1 MRHHRTVLPL
11 AGYTIQQIDFD
22 PATFQPEDL
31 FWLPYHA
38 SLTGWGRKRQAEHLA
53 GRIAAAYAL
62 REVGEKRLPAIGDRR
77 QPLWPT
83 PWFGSISHCGQRALA
98 VIADR
103 PVGVDIERRFT
114 PQLAAELESSI
125 ISPAEKTALLRSGLP
140 FPLALTLAFSAK
152 ESGFKAWSSH
162 ASGLPGFH
170 SARIVALTTQ
180 QIHLRF
186 TASFSVQLA
195 HFTLQINH
203 LIKDDFVITCT
214 CPPREA

>member
-62 REVGEKRLPAIGDRR
+62 REVGEKRLPAIGDQR

-125 ISPAEKTALLRSGLP
+125 ISPAEKTALLRSSLP

-186 TASFSVQLA
+186 TASFSLQLA
-195 HFTLQINH
+195 DFPLQINH
-203 LIKDDFVITCT
+203 LIKDDLVITCT
-214 CPPREA
+214 CPTREA

>member
-62 REVGEKRLPAIGDRR
+62 REVGEKRLPAIGDQR

-98 VIADR
+98 VMADR

-125 ISPAEKTALLRSGLP
+125 IGPAEKTALLRSGLP

-186 TASFSVQLA
+186 TASFSLQLA
-195 HFTLQINH
+195 DFPLKINH
-203 LIKDDFVITCT
+203 LIKDDLVITCT
-214 CPPREA
+214 CPTRKA

>member
-38 SLTGWGRKRQAEHLA
+38 SLTGWGRKRQAEHWPDA
-53 GRIAAAYAL
+53 SPRHTPCARWGRNGFPPSATSAS
-62 REVGEKRLPAIGDRR
+62 RCGPRH
-77 QPLWPT
+77 
-83 PWFGSISHCGQRALA
+83 WFGSISHCGQRALA

-140 FPLALTLAFSAK
+140 FR
-152 ESGFKAWSSH
+152 W
-162 ASGLPGFH
+162 
-170 SARIVALTTQ
+170 R
-180 QIHLRF
+180 
-186 TASFSVQLA
+186 
-195 HFTLQINH
+195 
-203 LIKDDFVITCT
+203 
-214 CPPREA
+214 

>member
-1 MRHHRTVLPL
+1 MRHHRTALPL

-62 REVGEKRLPAIGDRR
+62 REVGDKQLPAIGDQR

-98 VIADR
+98 VVADR

-162 ASGLPGFH
+162 ALALPGFH
-170 SARIVALTTQ
+170 IARIVALTAQ
-180 QIHLRF
+180 QVHLRF

-195 HFTLQINH
+195 DFTLQINH

>member
-38 SLTGWGRKRQAEHLA
+38 SLSGWGRKRQAEHLA

-62 REVGEKRLPAIGDRR
+62 REVGEKRLPAIGDQR

-186 TASFSVQLA
+186 TASFSLQLA
-195 HFTLQINH
+195 DFPLQINH
-203 LIKDDFVITCT
+203 LIKDDLVITCT
-214 CPPREA
+214 CPTREA

>member
-1 MRHHRTVLPL
+1 MRHHRTALPL

-62 REVGEKRLPAIGDRR
+62 REVGEKRLPAIGDQR

-140 FPLALTLAFSAK
+140 YPLALTLAFSAK

-186 TASFSVQLA
+186 TASFSLQLA
-195 HFTLQINH
+195 DFPLQINH
-203 LIKDDFVITCT
+203 LIKDDLVITCT
-214 CPPREA
+214 CPTREA

>member
-1 MRHHRTVLPL
+1 MRIHHATLPL
-11 AGYTIQQIDFD
+11 AGYTLQQIDFD

-186 TASFSVQLA
+186 TASFSLQLA
-195 HFTLQINH
+195 DFPLKINH
-203 LIKDDFVITCT
+203 LIKDDLVITCT
-214 CPPREA
+214 CPTREA

>member
-1 MRHHRTVLPL
+1 MRHHRTALPL

-98 VIADR
+98 VVADR

-140 FPLALTLAFSAK
+140 YPLALTLAFSAK

-186 TASFSVQLA
+186 TASFSLQLA
-195 HFTLQINH
+195 DFPLQINH
-203 LIKDDFVITCT
+203 LIKDDLVITCT
-214 CPPREA
+214 CPTREA

>member
-62 REVGEKRLPAIGDRR
+62 REVGEKRLPAIGDQR

-186 TASFSVQLA
+186 TASFSLQLA
-195 HFTLQINH
+195 DFPLQINH
-203 LIKDDFVITCT
+203 LIKDDLVITCT
-214 CPPREA
+214 CPTREA

>member
-1 MRHHRTVLPL
+1 
-11 AGYTIQQIDFD
+11 
-22 PATFQPEDL
+22 
-31 FWLPYHA
+31 
-38 SLTGWGRKRQAEHLA
+38 
-53 GRIAAAYAL
+53 
-62 REVGEKRLPAIGDRR
+62 
-77 QPLWPT
+77 
-83 PWFGSISHCGQRALA
+83 RALA

-103 PVGVDIERRFT
+103 RVGVDIERRFT

-140 FPLALTLAFSAK
+140 YPLALTLAFSAK

-186 TASFSVQLA
+186 TASFSLQLA
-195 HFTLQINH
+195 DFPLQINH
-203 LIKDDFVITCT
+203 LIKDDLVITCT
-214 CPPREA
+214 CPTREA

>member
-38 SLTGWGRKRQAEHLA
+38 SLSGWGRKRQAEHLA

-186 TASFSVQLA
+186 TASFSLQLA
-195 HFTLQINH
+195 DFPLKINH
-203 LIKDDFVITCT
+203 LIKDDLVITCT
-214 CPPREA
+214 CPTREA

>member
-1 MRHHRTVLPL
+1 MRHHHTALPL
-11 AGYTIQQIDFD
+11 AGYTIQQVEFD

-53 GRIAAAYAL
+53 GRIAAVYAL
-62 REVGEKRLPAIGDRR
+62 REVGEKQPPAISDQR

-83 PWFGSISHCGQRALA
+83 PWFGSISHCAQRALA

-114 PQLAAELESSI
+114 PQMAAELEDSI

-152 ESGFKAWSSH
+152 ESGFKAWSSL

-186 TASFSVQLA
+186 TASFSLQLA
-195 HFTLQINH
+195 DFPLQINH
-203 LIKDDFVITCT
+203 LIKDDLVITCT

>member
-62 REVGEKRLPAIGDRR
+62 REVGEKRLPAIGDQR

-114 PQLAAELESSI
+114 PQLAADLESSI

-186 TASFSVQLA
+186 TASFSLQLA
-195 HFTLQINH
+195 DFPLKINH
-203 LIKDDFVITCT
+203 LIKDDLVITCT
-214 CPPREA
+214 CPTREA

>member
-1 MRHHRTVLPL
+1 MRHHRTALPL
-11 AGYTIQQIDFD
+11 AGYTLQQIDFD

-38 SLTGWGRKRQAEHLA
+38 SLSGWGRKRQAEHLA
-53 GRIAAAYAL
+53 GRIAAVYAL
-62 REVGEKRLPAIGDRR
+62 REVGEKQPPAIGDQR

-83 PWFGSISHCGQRALA
+83 PWFGSISHCAQRALA

-114 PQLAAELESSI
+114 PQMAAELESSI

-152 ESGFKAWSSH
+152 ESAFKAS
-162 ASGLPGFH
+162 H
-170 SARIVALTTQ
+170 SAIQARMGFSDFEVTYIKEEN
-180 QIHLRF
+180 LRLRLS
-186 TASFSVQLA
+186 AGEYR
-195 HFTLQINH
+195 LQW
-203 LIKDDFVITCT
+203 IKAGEYVITICA
-214 CPPREA
+214 P

>member
-38 SLTGWGRKRQAEHLA
+38 SLTGWGGKRQAEHLA

-62 REVGEKRLPAIGDRR
+62 REVGEKRLPAIGDQR

-103 PVGVDIERRFT
+103 PVGVD
-114 PQLAAELESSI
+114 
-125 ISPAEKTALLRSGLP
+125 
-140 FPLALTLAFSAK
+140 
-152 ESGFKAWSSH
+152 
-162 ASGLPGFH
+162 
-170 SARIVALTTQ
+170 
-180 QIHLRF
+180 
-186 TASFSVQLA
+186 
-195 HFTLQINH
+195 
-203 LIKDDFVITCT
+203 
-214 CPPREA
+214 

>member
-1 MRHHRTVLPL
+1 MRHHRTALPL

-62 REVGEKRLPAIGDRR
+62 REVGEKRLPAIGDQR

-125 ISPAEKTALLRSGLP
+125 ISPAEKTALLHSGLP

-152 ESGFKAWSSH
+152 ESGFKATPTESQRALGFDDFQIVEVT
-162 ASGLPGFH
+162 AST
-170 SARIVALTTQ
+170 VAL
-180 QIHLRF
+180 RF
-186 TASFSVQLA
+186 AGQCYPLHWIASEEQ
-195 HFTLQINH
+195 
-203 LIKDDFVITCT
+203 VITLC
-214 CPPREA
+214 ALQQ

>member
-1 MRHHRTVLPL
+1 MHHHRTVLPL

-62 REVGEKRLPAIGDRR
+62 REVGEKRLPAIGDQR

-186 TASFSVQLA
+186 TASFSLQLA
-195 HFTLQINH
+195 DFPLQINH
-203 LIKDDFVITCT
+203 LIKDDLVITCT
-214 CPPREA
+214 CPTREA

>member
-140 FPLALTLAFSAK
+140 YPLALTLAFSAK

-186 TASFSVQLA
+186 TASFSLQLA
-195 HFTLQINH
+195 DFPLQINH
-203 LIKDDFVITCT
+203 LIKDDLVITCT
-214 CPPREA
+214 CPTRKA

>member
-114 PQLAAELESSI
+114 PPLAAELESSI
-125 ISPAEKTALLRSGLP
+125 INEVEKKVLLHSGLP

-186 TASFSVQLA
+186 TASFSLQLA
-195 HFTLQINH
+195 DFPLQINH
-203 LIKDDFVITCT
+203 LIKDDLVITCT
-214 CPPREA
+214 CPTREA

>member
-62 REVGEKRLPAIGDRR
+62 REVGEKRLPAIGDQR

-125 ISPAEKTALLRSGLP
+125 ISPAEKTALLHSGLP

-152 ESGFKAWSSH
+152 ESGFKAPP
-162 ASGLPGFH
+162 AANQRALGF
-170 SARIVALTTQ
+170 ADFQIVE
-180 QIHLRF
+180 I
-186 TASFSVQLA
+186 TASTLA
-195 HFTLQINH
+195 LMFAEQRYLLHWIASEEQ
-203 LIKDDFVITCT
+203 VITLCVLQQ
-214 CPPREA
+214 

>member
-125 ISPAEKTALLRSGLP
+125 IGPAEKTALLRSGLP
-140 FPLALTLAFSAK
+140 YPLALTLAFSAK

-186 TASFSVQLA
+186 TASFSLQLA
-195 HFTLQINH
+195 DFPLKINH
-203 LIKDDFVITCT
+203 LIKDDLVITCT
-214 CPPREA
+214 CPTRKA

>member
-62 REVGEKRLPAIGDRR
+62 REVGEKRLPAIGDQR

-114 PQLAAELESSI
+114 PAGGGTGEQHY
-125 ISPAEKTALLRSGLP
+125 RSGGKNSAAAQRPALP
-140 FPLALTLAFSAK
+140 AGADAGVFGK
-152 ESGFKAWSSH
+152 
-162 ASGLPGFH
+162 
-170 SARIVALTTQ
+170 
-180 QIHLRF
+180 
-186 TASFSVQLA
+186 
-195 HFTLQINH
+195 
-203 LIKDDFVITCT
+203 
-214 CPPREA
+214 REWV

>member
-186 TASFSVQLA
+186 TASFSLQLA
-195 HFTLQINH
+195 DFPLKINH
-203 LIKDDFVITCT
+203 LIKDDLVITCT
-214 CPPREA
+214 CPTRKA

>member
-1 MRHHRTVLPL
+1 MRHHHTALPL
-11 AGYTIQQIDFD
+11 AGYTLQQIDFD

-38 SLTGWGRKRQAEHLA
+38 NLSGWGRKRQAEHLA
-53 GRIAAAYAL
+53 GRIAAVYAL
-62 REVGEKRLPAIGDRR
+62 REVGEKQPPAIGDQR

-152 ESGFKAWSSH
+152 ESGFKAWSSL

-186 TASFSVQLA
+186 TASFSLQLA
-195 HFTLQINH
+195 DFPLQINH
-203 LIKDDFVITCT
+203 LIKDDLVITCT